1 MALIFSKEE
10 AKKLLGEYKEYDA
23 DYGKVINE
31 KGVSPDYRV
40 KGKEKQLEKAI
51 ELLK

>member
-1 MALIFSKEE
+1 MQYFSPN
-10 AKKLLGEYKEYDA
+10 
-23 DYGKVINE
+23 GKVINE
-31 KGVSPDYRV
+31 KGVSPDYKV

>member
-1 MALIFSKEE
+1 MTLDKHINVPFSKEE

-31 KGVSPDYRV
+31 KER
-40 KGKEKQLEKAI
+40 QTLER
-51 ELLK
+51 EFLLF